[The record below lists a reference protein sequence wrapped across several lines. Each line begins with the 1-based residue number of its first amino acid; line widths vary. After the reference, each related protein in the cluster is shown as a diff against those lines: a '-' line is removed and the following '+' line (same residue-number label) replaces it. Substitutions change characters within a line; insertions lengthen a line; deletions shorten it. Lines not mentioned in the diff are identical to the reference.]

1 MMDLHTADNEFF
13 PQPQGEL
20 IMQLIAQPRDTNPE
34 GDINGGWVLMHM
46 DQAGEMLARNIA
58 QGRVATVA
66 VEAMSFVSPVKVGDQ
81 ISFYGDVE
89 KTGQRSITV
98 NIEVWNKPFGKG
110 SLHKVT
116 DARLVFVAI
125 SEGGRTRALSA

>member
-1 MMDLHTADNEFF
+1 MMDLHTVDNEIF

-20 IMQLIAQPRDTNPE
+20 VMQLIAQPRDTNPE

-58 QGRVATVA
+58 GGRVATVA
-66 VEAMSFVSPVKVGDQ
+66 VEGMSFVSPVKVGDQ
-81 ISFYGDVE
+81 VSFYGEVE
-89 KTGQRSITV
+89 KTGQRSVTV
-98 NIEVWNKPFGKG
+98 SIEVWNKPFGKG

-116 DARLVFVAI
+116 DAQFVFVAI
-125 SEGGRTRALSA
+125 GGCGRTRALTA